1 MREVAYFLVCC
12 CGLLPRGWAQEQA
25 PRRDYPPRFADVSA
39 VHTYKTVGDVS
50 LKLYVFQPEGHQ
62 RGDRRAAIVFFF
74 GGGWQ
79 NGSPV
84 QFHQQCRYLA
94 ARGMI
99 AITADYRVGS
109 RHQVKVVDCVRD
121 AKSAVRWVRAHAE
134 ELGID
139 PDRIVAAGGSAGGHL
154 AACTATLK
162 EFDEPGE
169 DPRVISGP
177 NALVLFNPAVGLTP
191 GDITQERQTLANS
204 RERLG
209 AEAQRLSPA
218 DHVDAE
224 TPPTLILIGTNDFL
238 LPGNQRFAAAMQKA
252 GRRCDLILYDGA
264 SHGFFNYGRDG
275 NAAFRQTL
283 TAVDRFLVSLGY
295 LQGEP
300 QVERFFSRP

>member
-1 MREVAYFLVCC
+1 MRGVGYFVVCC
-12 CGLLPRGWAQEQA
+12 CGLLPRGWTQEQA
-25 PRRDYPPRFADVSA
+25 PQRNYPPRFADASA
-39 VHTYKTVGDVS
+39 VQTYKTVGDVS

-79 NGSPV
+79 NGSPA

-94 ARGMI
+94 ARGMV

-109 RHQVKVVDCVRD
+109 RHQAKVVDCVRD
-121 AKSAVRWVRAHAE
+121 AKSAVRWIRAHAE

-139 PDRIVAAGGSAGGHL
+139 PERIVAGGGSAGGHL

-162 EFDEPGE
+162 EFDEAGE
-169 DPRVISGP
+169 DPRVSSRP

-191 GDITQERQTLANS
+191 EDITAERQSLANS
-204 RERLG
+204 RDRLG
-209 AEAQRLSPA
+209 AEPQRLSPA

-238 LPGNQRFAAAMQKA
+238 LPGNRRFAAAMQAA
-252 GRRCDLILYDGA
+252 GRRCDLMLYPGA

-275 NAAFRQTL
+275 NEAFRQTL
-283 TAVDRFLVSLGY
+283 MAVDRFLVSLGY

-300 QVERFFSRP
+300 QVERFFPRP